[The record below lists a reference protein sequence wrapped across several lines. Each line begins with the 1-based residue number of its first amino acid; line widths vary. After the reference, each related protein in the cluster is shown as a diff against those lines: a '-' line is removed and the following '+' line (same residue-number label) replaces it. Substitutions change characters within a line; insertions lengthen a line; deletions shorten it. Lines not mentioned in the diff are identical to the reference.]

1 MMYVPVHFKEDRIPV
16 LHEAIRKYG
25 FGTLVT
31 STEQELEASHLPLL
45 LDSEPAPLG
54 TVLGHLARANPQ
66 WQRIKPGFQ
75 ALAIF
80 LGPNAYITPSWYPTK
95 QQDGKV
101 VPTWNYLAIHAYG
114 TISFFDDPAQL
125 RAHVSKMTETH
136 EAPRSAPWAVSDA
149 PASYVDQMLRAI
161 IGFRLVITRLEG
173 KWKMSQNRP
182 GQDVEGVLKGLE
194 REDGGDHRPVAE
206 IVAARHART

>member
-1 MMYVPVHFKEDRIPV
+1 MYVPVHFREDRIPV
-16 LHEAIRKYG
+16 LHDAIRKYG

-31 STEQELEASHLPLL
+31 SGEQDLEASHLPLL
-45 LDSEPAPLG
+45 LDSQPAPLG

-66 WQRIKPGFQ
+66 WQRVKPGIE

-80 LGPNAYITPSWYPTK
+80 LGPNTYITPSWYPTK

-114 TISFFDDPAQL
+114 TISFYDDPEEL
-125 RAHVSKMTETH
+125 RDHVGKMTETH
-136 EAPRSAPWAVSDA
+136 EAPREAPWAVSDA
-149 PASYVDQMLRAI
+149 PADYVDKMLGAI
-161 IGFRLVITRLEG
+161 VGFKLRITRLEG

-182 GQDVEGVLKGLE
+182 ERDVSGVLEGLA
-194 REDGGDHRPVAE
+194 REDGESHRPVAD
-206 IVAARHART
+206 IIASRHTRA

>member
-1 MMYVPVHFKEDRIPV
+1 MYVPAHFKEDRIPV

-31 STEQELEASHLPLL
+31 SSEQELEASHLPLL

-66 WQRIKPGFQ
+66 WRQIKPGFQ

-80 LGPNAYITPSWYPTK
+80 LGPNTYITPSWYPTK

-114 TISFFDDPAQL
+114 TISFFDDPAEL
-125 RAHVSKMTETH
+125 RAHVSKMTEVH

-161 IGFRLVITRLEG
+161 VGFKLVITKLEG

-194 REDGGDHRPVAE
+194 REDGEGHRPVAE

>member
-31 STEQELEASHLPLL
+31 SSEQELEASHLPLL

-66 WQRIKPGFQ
+66 WRQIKSGFQ

-80 LGPNAYITPSWYPTK
+80 LGPNTYITPSWYPTK

-114 TISFFDDPAQL
+114 TISFFDDPAEL

-161 IGFRLVITRLEG
+161 IGFKLVITKLEG

-194 REDGGDHRPVAE
+194 REDGEGHWPVAE